1 MQNENDHQYFMRLLG
16 AKGRHSANI
25 DQIGRY
31 KQIFR
36 RLDADRDG
44 QVTLQD
50 YLERS
55 IFNDPDKIRGIFN
68 ATDRNKDGI
77 ITEEE
82 YVENRT
88 VTDEAKEIFNKMD
101 KNRDGIV
108 TEQEFID
115 NSEILNHDLAQ
126 KIFRQLDING
136 EGYLSLPTYLKVWG
150 NWARED

>member
-1 MQNENDHQYFMRLLG
+1 MGSPPAIIHVAVADMDATYG
-16 AKGRHSANI
+16 ASVVAESNTFKKNPYNS
-25 DQIGRY
+25 Y
-31 KQIFR
+31 
-36 RLDADRDG
+36 
-44 QVTLQD
+44 T
-50 YLERS
+50 
-55 IFNDPDKIRGIFN
+55 N

-88 VTDEAKEIFNKMD
+88 ITDEAKEIFNKMD
-101 KNRDGIV
+101 ENRDGIV

-136 EGYLSLPTYLKVWG
+136 EGQLSLPAYLRVWG

>member
-1 MQNENDHQYFMRLLG
+1 MEEKKNQDN
-16 AKGRHSANI
+16 KGSI
-25 DQIGRY
+25 SQ
-31 KQIFR
+31 
-36 RLDADRDG
+36 ADELKKFAELKE
-44 QVTLQD
+44 Q
-50 YLERS
+50 
-55 IFNDPDKIRGIFN
+55 
-68 ATDRNKDGI
+68 GI

-88 VTDEAKEIFNKMD
+88 ITDEAKEIFNKMD
-101 KNRDGIV
+101 KNRDGIL

-136 EGYLSLPTYLKVWG
+136 EGHLSLPTYLKVWG

>member
-36 RLDADRDG
+36 RLDADSDG

-82 YVENRT
+82 YESGYDQYDQDREDEGLDDTITLDNFF
-88 VTDEAKEIFNKMD
+88 TDVQKMTDPMSPIKEETKYTLFEDAKEK
-101 KNRDGIV
+101 
-108 TEQEFID
+108 E
-115 NSEILNHDLAQ
+115 S
-126 KIFRQLDING
+126 
-136 EGYLSLPTYLKVWG
+136 
-150 NWARED
+150 